1 MFVDAMRFPNGV
13 VGLIQPRQLSCVF
26 NNSLRRLE
34 RISNRRLN
42 IFTAYR
48 FNRNFQLFGL
58 RLKRRIG

>member
-34 RISNRRLN
+34 RTSNRRLD

-48 FNRNFQLFGL
+48 LNRDLQLLCF